1 MIKKLGGNNKNKKFK
16 NIAPNK
22 AGLTHKIHD
31 LDIRYIQI
39 TCLSCVLGHEI
50 EII

>member
-1 MIKKLGGNNKNKKFK
+1 MRRKLGGNNKNQKFK
-16 NIAPNK
+16 NITQNK
-22 AGLTHKIHD
+22 AGLTYKIRD